1 MCVVASALIAGMMLL
16 LLVVIE
22 LKLDHSVTLVNR
34 HFIFV
39 ATLKVRVKSIDVISV
54 LWVWAFWRSVSA
66 IILVITR
73 NSIEYRNSTASLI
86 SDMRRFSRKH
96 KVVLP
101 CGFCFLLLW
110 LLRYFVL
117 LT

>member
-16 LLVVIE
+16 MLVVIE

-39 ATLKVRVKSIDVISV
+39 APLKVRVKSIDVISV
-54 LWVWAFWRSVSA
+54 DWVRAFWRSVSA

-73 NSIEYRNSTASLI
+73 NSIE
-86 SDMRRFSRKH
+86 
-96 KVVLP
+96 
-101 CGFCFLLLW
+101 
-110 LLRYFVL
+110 
-117 LT
+117 